1 MDKIDFGEW
10 KIPTSW
16 DDIDLLTFQK
26 INEYY
31 SDKEKT
37 FDIRDVL
44 HILTN
49 HTKDE
54 ISQLPIE
61 FLDIIFNE
69 LSFLSTEPK
78 VDEPSNKVVI
88 DGETYQVNVMEKLK
102 TGEWLALE
110 MAMKE
115 NNRNYA
121 AFLGILCRKENE
133 IFDAKFENEVLG
145 ERIKFWERQPVTK
158 IIPIIAFFL
167 NLYVLLTAPS
177 QLSMEVREAIN
188 QERQNIE
195 SLGKSGQVSKRTMRY
210 ARKTLKKLEKTINGI

>member
-54 ISQLPIE
+54 INQLPIE

-78 VDEPSNKVVI
+78 VDEPSSKVVI

-133 IFDAKFENEVLG
+133 IFDAKFENEVLR